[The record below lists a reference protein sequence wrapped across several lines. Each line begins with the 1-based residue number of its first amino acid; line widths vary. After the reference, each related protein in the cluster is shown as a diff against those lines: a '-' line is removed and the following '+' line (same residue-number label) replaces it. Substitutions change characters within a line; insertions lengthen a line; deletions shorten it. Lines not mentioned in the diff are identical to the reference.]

1 MKTPRFIR
9 ISSDDIIRWTK
20 ILSAD
25 YFFPSAT
32 TGGIKPQPCISS
44 HLPFAAFRDSIV
56 RCHGRFVTLPHYMSW
71 YLALKDSYI
80 SLIFSWNSL
89 ARGMGDGGWREEPAS
104 DDAVCCH

>member
-1 MKTPRFIR
+1 MKIPRFIR

-25 YFFPSAT
+25 IFSPLLLWVLKA
-32 TGGIKPQPCISS
+32 QPCISS

-71 YLALKDSYI
+71 YLAPKDYTS
-80 SLIFSWNSL
+80 
-89 ARGMGDGGWREEPAS
+89 
-104 DDAVCCH
+104 H